1 MVENWATVLPRNVQK
16 MVIAGLEEEVSER
29 RALIQSEKQTA
40 KPDTDA
46 IAAWQ
51 KDISAS
57 ERLRDNIF

>member
-1 MVENWATVLPRNVQK
+1 MAENSSTVLPRNVQK

-46 IAAWQ
+46 IASWQ
-51 KDISAS
+51 KDITAS
-57 ERLRDNIF
+57 EKLRDNIF